1 MRARRLMASALAVG
15 LLTTGAACAKKNES
29 KEALI
34 ELVLKSAHTSGVFR
48 YSDQS
53 PRSPLSPARTAQVR
67 GVIEDDFRYKARLT
81 IDSKDILDEV
91 VNDDALAVRFVDPKY
106 IPNFT
111 GTGGKPDTLQAMAAR
126 YWVTDPTG
134 APEVGGAAVADDILG
149 IDPIVDSLSV
159 TDYVADAIAQSR
171 NVQKFNAERIDYRP
185 AEDPFPRPAKG
196 SGVVRWDVI
205 PPGIPR
211 ADVEDTAGGD
221 ASLAQAAVFRKMS
234 IYVKDGRVVQVRE
247 QLAANFDLQS
257 QLRNYIEKYS
267 EKAGATNLART
278 KKQLDLAEKDPSL
291 YEASLNIGLNQILVP
306 AGQKPVRFRTM
317 KYEFA
322 DQGKPQ
328 DVDLPIGTD
337 VKEGDLSFFGTNA
350 ALAAARQRANGG
362 ATTTTSSST
371 STTSTTVAP

>member
-1 MRARRLMASALAVG
+1 MTL
-15 LLTTGAACAKKNES
+15 
-29 KEALI
+29 
-34 ELVLKSAHTSGVFR
+34 
-48 YSDQS
+48 
-53 PRSPLSPARTAQVR
+53 
-67 GVIEDDFRYKARLT
+67 KAR
-81 IDSKDILDEV
+81 
-91 VNDDALAVRFVDPKY
+91 
-106 IPNFT
+106 
-111 GTGGKPDTLQAMAAR
+111 
-126 YWVTDPTG
+126 
-134 APEVGGAAVADDILG
+134 
-149 IDPIVDSLSV
+149 
-159 TDYVADAIAQSR
+159 
-171 NVQKFNAERIDYRP
+171 
-185 AEDPFPRPAKG
+185 
-196 SGVVRWDVI
+196 VI
-205 PPGIPR
+205 PCL
-211 ADVEDTAGGD
+211 D
-221 ASLAQAAVFRKMS
+221 
-234 IYVKDGRVVQVRE
+234 VKDGRVVQVRE
-247 QLAANFDLQS
+247 QLAAKFDLQS

-371 STTSTTVAP
+371 TTTSTTVAP

>member
-1 MRARRLMASALAVG
+1 M
-15 LLTTGAACAKKNES
+15 
-29 KEALI
+29 
-34 ELVLKSAHTSGVFR
+34 
-48 YSDQS
+48 
-53 PRSPLSPARTAQVR
+53 
-67 GVIEDDFRYKARLT
+67 
-81 IDSKDILDEV
+81 
-91 VNDDALAVRFVDPKY
+91 
-106 IPNFT
+106 
-111 GTGGKPDTLQAMAAR
+111 
-126 YWVTDPTG
+126 
-134 APEVGGAAVADDILG
+134 
-149 IDPIVDSLSV
+149 
-159 TDYVADAIAQSR
+159 
-171 NVQKFNAERIDYRP
+171 QKFNAERIDYRP

-247 QLAANFDLQS
+247 QLAAKFDLQS